1 VVDVFFLFK
10 KDKMEK
16 ADFSFIKAEMTRNFI
31 INGYD
36 AVSQLELWEWFK
48 SYTLGEN
55 EGFMFNSNPNVTKI
69 GNKMHQLPDS
79 PGHSGSSFGFTM
91 RHLHYI
97 AQNGLDQ
104 YKIFM
109 TSEN

>member
-1 VVDVFFLFK
+1 MK

-16 ADFSFIKAEMTRNFI
+16 PDFSFIKDGMTRRNME
-31 INGYD
+31 NGYV

-48 SYTLGEN
+48 NYTLREG
-55 EGFMFNSNPNVTKI
+55 EGFMFNDHPNVTKI
-69 GNKMHQLPDS
+69 GNKMHELPDS
-79 PGHSGSSFGFTM
+79 PGHSGFSFGFTM
-91 RHLHYI
+91 RHLHYV

>member
-1 VVDVFFLFK
+1 
-10 KDKMEK
+10 METV
-16 ADFSFIKAEMTRNFI
+16 DFSFIKSEMTRGNI
-31 INGYD
+31 RNGYT
-36 AVSQLELWEWFK
+36 AVSQLELWEWLK
-48 SYTLGEN
+48 DYTLGEG
-55 EGFMFNSNPNVTKI
+55 EGFMFNGHPNVTKI
-69 GNKMHQLPDS
+69 GNKMHELPDS
-79 PGHSGSSFGFTM
+79 PGHSGSSFAFTM

>member
-1 VVDVFFLFK
+1 
-10 KDKMEK
+10 MEK
-16 ADFSFIKAEMTRNFI
+16 PDFTFIKEGMTRDCI
-31 INGYD
+31 VNGYE

-48 SYTLGEN
+48 SYTLDEG
-55 EGFMFNSNPNVTKI
+55 EGFMFNDHPNVTKI
-69 GNKMHQLPDS
+69 GNKMHELPDS
-79 PGHSGSSFGFTM
+79 PGHSGFSFGFTM

-97 AQNGLDQ
+97 AKNGLDQ